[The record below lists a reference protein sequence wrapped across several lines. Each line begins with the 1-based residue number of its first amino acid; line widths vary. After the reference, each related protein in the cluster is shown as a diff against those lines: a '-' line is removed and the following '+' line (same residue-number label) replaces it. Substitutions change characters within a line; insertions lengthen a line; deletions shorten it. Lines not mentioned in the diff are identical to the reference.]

1 MGGTLGET
9 RLGVKSDSARSRLM
23 ELETPNELSIKSS
36 QFYLKINPVEIEHSY
51 YSSFLADIECIIYTF
66 NQTQF
71 QYTGDIWFSFDDFNK
86 FVTELQNI
94 VAVKIEQA
102 QLTCINQ
109 FALLTIYKNNHNF
122 KVCIHIQDDTAE
134 EAEKTTLTTSFIEEY
149 DFINILSR
157 SVTEFWRNFKHSVTQ

>member
-9 RLGVKSDSARSRLM
+9 RLEVESDNAIEVM
-23 ELETPNELSIKSS
+23 ELETQNELLIKSTH
-36 QFYLKINPVEIEHSY
+36 FWLKINPVEIDHSY
-51 YSSFLADIECIIYTF
+51 YSSFVADIECIIYTF

-86 FVTELQNI
+86 FVTEVQNI
-94 VAVKIEQA
+94 VSGKIEPA
-102 QLTCINQ
+102 QLRCINQ
-109 FALLTIYKNNHNF
+109 FSLFTIYKNNQSF
-122 KVCIHIQDDTAE
+122 KVCIHIEDDTAG